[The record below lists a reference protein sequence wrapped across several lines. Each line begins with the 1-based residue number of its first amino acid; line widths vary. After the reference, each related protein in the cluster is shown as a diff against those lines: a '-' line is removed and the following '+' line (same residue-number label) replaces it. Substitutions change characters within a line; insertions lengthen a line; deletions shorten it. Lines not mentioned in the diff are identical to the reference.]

1 MDNTTAVIIVVAAIG
16 IGLGVTLWHVSRG
29 REILNLWAQT
39 KGYRIISSEIRWFNR
54 GPFFWTTSKGQMVY
68 YVVIQTPDGQTKR
81 GYVRC
86 GSFFWGLMKEQV
98 EERWEGA

>member
-1 MDNTTAVIIVVAAIG
+1 MDNTTGVIIVMAAIG

-39 KGYRIISSEIRWFNR
+39 NGYRIISSEIRWFNR

-68 YVVIQTPDGQTKR
+68 YLVIQTPDGQTKR

-86 GSFFWGLMKEQV
+86 GSFFWGIMKEQV